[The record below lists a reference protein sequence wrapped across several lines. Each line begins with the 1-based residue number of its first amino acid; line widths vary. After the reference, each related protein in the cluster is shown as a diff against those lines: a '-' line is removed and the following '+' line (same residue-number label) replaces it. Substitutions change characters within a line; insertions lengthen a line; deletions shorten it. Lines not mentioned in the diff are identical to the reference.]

1 LPLTQKYYD
10 AVAASSHHRDAGF
23 MARMEETKVGVGDMS
38 SAYKPTVYGEQL
50 WNYFVRSYP
59 QIVEQHYPDVFGSM

>member
-1 LPLTQKYYD
+1 
-10 AVAASSHHRDAGF
+10 
-23 MARMEETKVGVGDMS
+23 MARMEETKMGVGDMS